1 MNPPRNP
8 AMSPSNGPARPNHS
22 GGTASHRP
30 LLEVNGLT
38 MRFGG
43 LLAVDSVSFN
53 VAADEIFAIIGPNG
67 AGKTTVFNCIGGFY
81 KPTAGS
87 IRLDGEQ
94 IAGKP
99 SHVVARHGLVR
110 TFQNVRLFRQLT
122 VLENLLVAQHTQ
134 VHSGL
139 LAGLLRLPSYRRA
152 EAEAIRRAAEWLDF
166 MGLREYANR
175 AAGNLAYGHQRRLEI
190 ARCMITRPRLL
201 MLDEPAAGLNPQEKV
216 ELQHLIRRLRTEFK
230 VAVLLIE
237 HDMKLVMG
245 VSERILVMEHGAPIM
260 TGPPEAVRNDERVIK
275 AYLGEA

>member
-1 MNPPRNP
+1 
-8 AMSPSNGPARPNHS
+8 MSPNPMNAPDSTRKPG
-22 GGTASHRP
+22 P
-30 LLEVNGLT
+30 LLAVQDLT

-43 LLAVDSVSFN
+43 LLAVDGVSLT
-53 VAADEIFAIIGPNG
+53 VAPDEIFAIIGPNG

-81 KPTAGS
+81 RPTGGS
-87 IRLDGEQ
+87 IRLDGHE

-99 SHVVARHGLVR
+99 SHQVARHGLVR
-110 TFQNVRLFRQLT
+110 TFQNVRLFKQLT

-134 VHSGL
+134 VQSGL

-152 EAEAIRRAAEWLDF
+152 EAEAIRHAAQWLDF

-175 AAGNLAYGHQRRLEI
+175 EAGNLAYGHQRRLEI

-216 ELQHLIRRLRTEFK
+216 DLQDLIRRLRTEFN

-237 HDMKLVMG
+237 HDMKLVMN
-245 VSERILVMEHGAPIM
+245 VSERILVMEHGKPIM
-260 TGPPEAVRNDERVIK
+260 TGTPEAVRNDERVIK

>member
-1 MNPPRNP
+1 
-8 AMSPSNGPARPNHS
+8 
-22 GGTASHRP
+22 
-30 LLEVNGLT
+30 

-43 LLAVDSVSFN
+43 LLAVDAVSFN

-260 TGPPEAVRNDERVIK
+260 TGTPEAVRNDERVIK